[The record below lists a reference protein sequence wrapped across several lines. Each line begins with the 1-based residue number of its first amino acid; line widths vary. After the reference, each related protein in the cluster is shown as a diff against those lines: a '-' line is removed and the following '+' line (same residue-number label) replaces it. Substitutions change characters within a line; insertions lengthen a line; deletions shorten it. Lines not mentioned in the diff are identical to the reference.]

1 MKRSIARVCVLAAIC
16 TACIALGA
24 SPALAV
30 YATPVPNHAVVGSTD
45 LYGMNDADARAAIA
59 RDAALPALPPLDVNA
74 AGRSFP
80 LDAARA
86 VTLDVDAMLAQAY
99 APSAEPT
106 VTLVRR
112 VVVDTVYVDSYLA
125 SVAAAVN
132 HPAANAAYYLSGG
145 RLLWRPAVIGGVL
158 QVSTARVALIA
169 ALTAEGLSGS
179 AQPAVT
185 LNYITISPKVTDATL
200 GRAIVVDLSDRKLRL
215 WDHSTKLREFGV
227 AIGMKRYPT
236 PRGSWRVVRKTVN
249 PTWRNPGSDWATDM
263 PVSIRPGYYN
273 PLGTRAL
280 YLNAPGIRIHGTSKL
295 RSIGRAA
302 SHGCVRVA
310 NRNIEK
316 LYPLVAV
323 GTPVYI
329 VP

>member
-1 MKRSIARVCVLAAIC
+1 MKRSIVRVCLLAAIC
-16 TACIALGA
+16 SACIALGA
-24 SPALAV
+24 TPALAA
-30 YATPVPNHAVVGSTD
+30 YTTPVPNHAMVGSTD
-45 LYGMNDADARAAIA
+45 LFGMSEADARAAIA
-59 RDAALPALPPLDVNA
+59 NAFALPLLPPLDVNA

-80 LDAARA
+80 LDAART
-86 VTLDVDAMLAQAY
+86 VTLDVDAILAQAY

-106 VTLVRR
+106 VTLARKVA
-112 VVVDTVYVDSYLA
+112 VDTPYVDSYLA
-125 SVAAAVN
+125 SVAGAVN
-132 HPAANAAYYLSGG
+132 RPAANAAYYMTGG
-145 RLLWRPAVIGGVL
+145 KLLWRPAVLGGVL
-158 QVSTARVALIA
+158 QVSTARVALIN
-169 ALTAEGLSGS
+169 ALTDEGLSGA

-185 LNYITISPKVTDATL
+185 LNYITIAPKVADAAL

-236 PRGSWRVVRKTVN
+236 PKGNWRVVRKSPR

-263 PVSIRPGYYN
+263 PDSIKPGYYN

-280 YLNAPGIRIHGTSKL
+280 YLSAPGIRIHGTSKL